1 MLKSPDALR
10 GQLKAA
16 IRNSNRAELENAI
29 IECEKSGY
37 LELSPDLRLARD
49 TLEKLGFG
57 RGG

>member
-10 GQLKAA
+10 GQLTAA
-16 IRNSNRAELENAI
+16 IKSRNRSELESAI

-37 LELSPDLRLARD
+37 LELSPDLRLARE
-49 TLEKLGFG
+49 TLESMGFG